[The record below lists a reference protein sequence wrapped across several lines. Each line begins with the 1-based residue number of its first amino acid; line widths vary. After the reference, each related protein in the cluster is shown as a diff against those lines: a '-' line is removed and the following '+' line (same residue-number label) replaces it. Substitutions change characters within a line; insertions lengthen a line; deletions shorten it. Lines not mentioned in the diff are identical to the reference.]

1 MKKVGRFI
9 LLCLVCSVV
18 FSIIGCNTKKE
29 ETKPEEKVEQT
40 VEGKTEEKTE
50 RPEMLIAAPEMLTGK
65 EWIHYNPIADEK
77 EVLSL
82 GSDQSYAYHRETGE
96 AIGNSD
102 VYNAYSYDEEE
113 QTILLLGT
121 NEEVEGQTI
130 KVYEM
135 SETRLLLGIDGKVTE
150 FIASEEEYDELEVY
164 EECRDAFEGSSSLE
178 TILKKEGSTLT
189 TAPAFYDGDVKEHRE
204 KAREV
209 KVADGA
215 TYAYITVCTIKKGE
229 NVNTTWER
237 IDWTEEEFEM
247 ALEGGSSGGYVW
259 YNENLEVTKIIL
271 YGDTIVEE

>member
-9 LLCLVCSVV
+9 LLCLACSVV
-18 FSIIGCNTKKE
+18 FSIIGCDIKKE
-29 ETKPEEKVEQT
+29 ETKPEEKVEQK
-40 VEGKTEEKTE
+40 VEEKTE
-50 RPEMLIAAPEMLTGK
+50 KETERPETLIVAPEMLTGK
-65 EWIHYNPIADEK
+65 EWIHYNPVADEK
-77 EVLSL
+77 EILAL
-82 GSDQSYAYHRETGE
+82 GSDQSYSYHRESGE
-96 AIGNSD
+96 AIGDAD
-102 VYNAYSYDEEE
+102 VYNTYSYDEKT

-121 NEEVEGQTI
+121 NEEVECQII

-150 FIASEEEYDELEVY
+150 FIAGEEEYDELEVY

-229 NVNTTWER
+229 DVNTTWER
-237 IDWTEEEFEM
+237 IDWTEEEFGM